1 MLLMVA
7 LSLVILKGDAHS
19 LPLLPASDSCLEN
32 FVNLFKC
39 HQLPSLDDYI
49 YSFAA
54 NGTMLDLTDVHN
66 AFRTSVD
73 KDIVKDICSYFEGVS
88 TCLQNSYTYLQSH
101 CPSKMVKIAESFI
114 RLTSALCDLYEAD
127 INMMVQCSNQDNS
140 ILVTYVSCMEGAY
153 KYLSQHTIHQ
163 CSIVQRFRD
172 CLYQF
177 DTCSE
182 IHTFRLMTMFDEYKD
197 DVCFILKELKN

>member
-1 MLLMVA
+1 MLLLLA
-7 LSLVILKGDAHS
+7 LSLLVLKGDAHS
-19 LPLLPASDSCLEN
+19 LPLLPASDNCVEN

-39 HQLPSLDDYI
+39 HKLPALDDYI

-54 NGTMLDLTDVHN
+54 NGTMLKLTDVHN

-73 KDIVKDICSYFEGVS
+73 KDIVKDICSYMEGVS

-101 CPSKMVKIAESFI
+101 CPSKMVQIAESFI
-114 RLTSALCDLYEAD
+114 RLTTALCDLYEAD

-153 KYLSQHTIHQ
+153 QYLSRHTLHQ
-163 CSIVQRFRD
+163 CSMVQRFRD

-177 DTCSE
+177 ETCSE
-182 IHTFRLMTMFDEYKD
+182 SHTMRLMTMFDEYKD